1 MARMTTRRY
10 IVIFVL
16 AVVTFY
22 ATSALR
28 SSPAPAETTW
38 DAAGK
43 TVDATLAHAA
53 EVLPAVTG

>member
-1 MARMTTRRY
+1 M
-10 IVIFVL
+10 L

-22 ATSALR
+22 AASALR

-53 EVLPAVTG
+53 EVLPTLAG

>member
-10 IVIFVL
+10 IVIFAL

-28 SSPAPAETTW
+28 SSPVPAETTW
-38 DAAGK
+38 DAAGQ
-43 TVDATLAHAA
+43 TVDAALAHAA
-53 EVLPAVTG
+53 EVLPTLAG